1 MRRYRFHLHILP
13 EAYVDY
19 YRGVVR
25 SVVVITTA
33 GQSLEFPASLLVKF
47 VTREGIEGDF
57 VLTCDDKNKC
67 IELERG

>member
-1 MRRYRFHLHILP
+1 
-13 EAYVDY
+13 
-19 YRGVVR
+19 
-25 SVVVITTA
+25 VITTA